1 MCFRALEG
9 KKKNYLFLVG
19 EVKFM
24 LTIPE
29 SDFLSAPVVVGGGL
43 AWWAGEMGVG
53 AEPES

>member
-1 MCFRALEG
+1 MCFRALED
-9 KKKNYLFLVG
+9 KKNYLFLVG